1 MARLD
6 EYVFGY
12 RRGKVENKDICK
24 LANVLLRSEICSTV
38 THDGGFVLREKDRSK
53 FVFSAKPKM
62 RFHLSEPLG
71 VYGFLYA
78 IRRRYGV
85 LAALI
90 LLFCISLF
98 TSGLVWDIRISG
110 NEKIPDYVIEEVL
123 SANGFSVGTSWRSID
138 KNAVEAEILTERS
151 DIAWISVNRRGTVAY
166 VEVIESENVGKIEQL
181 APQYSNIVAERDGVI
196 EEITVKSGIAVVKV
210 GDVVRK
216 GDILISGVVENE
228 KGVRF
233 CRAEGSVRAQS
244 VASVTAEA
252 PREIAEKYPVGHRL
266 THVRIVLFKF
276 SINIF
281 KNYGNRENNCDIIEE
296 IRKFALFDKYRL
308 PIRIEIARSL
318 EYEEVIRTL
327 SEDEMTEAARRE
339 LDGKIYS
346 MFKDSDVISLGTSG
360 EFKDGVFY
368 LKSRVV
374 YSTDI
379 GKESAI
385 EIN

>member
-90 LLFCISLF
+90 LLFCISFF
-98 TSGLVWDIRISG
+98 TSNLVWDVRISG

-123 SANGFSVGTSWRSID
+123 SANGFGVGTSWRSIN
-138 KNAVEAEILTERS
+138 KNAVEAEILTQRP

-166 VEVIESENVGKIEQL
+166 VEIIESENVANEEPV
-181 APQYSNIVAERDGVI
+181 APKYSNIVAERDGVI
-196 EEITVKSGIAVVKV
+196 EEITVKSGIPVVKV
-210 GDVVRK
+210 GDVVRA
-216 GDILISGVVENE
+216 GDILISGVIENE
-228 KGVRF
+228 KGARL
-233 CRAEGSVRAQS
+233 CRAEGLIRAQC
-244 VASVTAEA
+244 VAGITAKAGPEM
-252 PREIAEKYPVGHRL
+252 AEKHPTKYKL
-266 THVRIVLFKF
+266 AHVRVVLFNF

-281 KNYGNRENNCDIIEE
+281 KNYGNRENSCDIIKE
-296 IRKFALFDKYRL
+296 IRSFALFDKYRL
-308 PIRIEIARSL
+308 PIRLEIARSV
-318 EYEEVIRTL
+318 EYEETVLTR
-327 SEDEMTEAARRE
+327 SESEMIEAAKHE

-346 MFKDSDVISLGTSG
+346 MFKDADVIGLGTSG

-368 LKSRVV
+368 LRSRVV